1 MIIIIK
7 TLLFKFFFFVFF
19 FQCQKATTVHKVHL
33 YTKQCTIVN
42 SSLSSVRAFFKAPGL
57 DDRSTTAFTE
67 YVQAVAFNICA
78 S

>member
-7 TLLFKFFFFVFF
+7 TLLFKFFFFFSMP
-19 FQCQKATTVHKVHL
+19 KSNNRPYGPLIHKTMHDR
-33 YTKQCTIVN
+33 KFIIIVCPCF
-42 SSLSSVRAFFKAPGL
+42 FFKAPGL
-57 DDRSTTAFTE
+57 DDRSTTAYTE